1 MQASGAPGDDDW
13 RPHAEAAGMGYDA
26 GTRDQEAS
34 DGLDDT
40 LREAYV
46 LIVSCQNCS
55 IMYRFFMGWK
65 QAEQFRE
72 VQKKIDGYIQLYPFI
87 SHLDITRRLD
97 KLCSSANPSCSQI
110 QDIARSPYIPRFIGH
125 QGIGLPVFRLSELRA
140 ATNNF
145 SSENLIGCG
154 GFGKVYKGKLRG
166 LMVAIKRCFSSGT
179 ETGTPLNWPLRFHII
194 MGIAHGIV
202 YLHEY
207 CDVSIIH
214 RDLKPSN
221 VLLDSHM
228 NPKITDFGLATI
240 LGDTMNEQGIR
251 GTVGYVAPEY
261 IILGRC
267 SGSSKSDVYCF
278 GVILLEIICA
288 KRSSSPFDE
297 DPSCTGLLDQAWKMW
312 TAGRSLELVDPL
324 QRDEPRIAEILRC
337 IQIALLCVEPR
348 QDDRPNMRD
357 VILMLSCD
365 SLRIPSPKRRGY
377 ESPQIAPAPP
387 CSKEQITDGA
397 QSLDAH

>member
-72 VQKKIDGYIQLYPFI
+72 VQKKIDG
-87 SHLDITRRLD
+87 
-97 KLCSSANPSCSQI
+97 
-110 QDIARSPYIPRFIGH
+110 
-125 QGIGLPVFRLSELRA
+125 LPVFRLSELRA

-154 GFGKVYKGKLRG
+154 GFGKVYK
-166 LMVAIKRCFSSGT
+166 
-179 ETGTPLNWPLRFHII
+179 
-194 MGIAHGIV
+194 
-202 YLHEY
+202 
-207 CDVSIIH
+207 
-214 RDLKPSN
+214 
-221 VLLDSHM
+221 
-228 NPKITDFGLATI
+228 
-240 LGDTMNEQGIR
+240 
-251 GTVGYVAPEY
+251 
-261 IILGRC
+261 
-267 SGSSKSDVYCF
+267 
-278 GVILLEIICA
+278 
-288 KRSSSPFDE
+288 
-297 DPSCTGLLDQAWKMW
+297 AWKMW